1 MKTPDRPFSPRS
13 LLLPCLPMIA
23 ILAACSDGTDT
34 GPIGSGSGA
43 GDEELDRLAAENIA
57 TLAPFE
63 GIYDLSG
70 NWRGTE
76 GDIAY
81 LLVRAPSDDG
91 ISEVVLR
98 DIEEFENCS
107 ERPRFSTLEVDD
119 AGGNDEIFLGTQG
132 NQLVDLESGVASLTA
147 DGSLALEYRD
157 NGDND
162 GDGNRDERT
171 RFTAPRIDTTEQD
184 LLPAD
189 C

>member
-1 MKTPDRPFSPRS
+1 MMISRRSFAQPRRS
-13 LLLPCLPMIA
+13 LPCLA
-23 ILAACSDGTDT
+23 LLGTLAACSGGDG
-34 GPIGSGSGA
+34 PVGSGSGA
-43 GDEELDRLAAENIA
+43 GDEEVDRVAAENVA

-63 GIYDLSG
+63 GIYDLTG

-76 GDIAY
+76 GDVAY
-81 LLVRAPSDDG
+81 LIVRSPSDDG

-107 ERPRFSTLEVDD
+107 ERPRFSTLQVDD
-119 AGGNDEIFLGTQG
+119 AGGNGQIFLGNQG
-132 NQLVDLESGVASLTA
+132 DRLVDLESGIASLTT
-147 DGSLALEYRD
+147 DGSLALDYRD

-171 RFTAPRIDTTEQD
+171 RFIAPRVEAVEQD